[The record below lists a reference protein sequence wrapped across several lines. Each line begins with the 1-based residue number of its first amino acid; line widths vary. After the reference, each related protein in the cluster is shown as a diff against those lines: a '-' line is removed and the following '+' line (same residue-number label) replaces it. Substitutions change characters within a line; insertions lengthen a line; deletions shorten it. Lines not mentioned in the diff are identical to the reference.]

1 MVPVMD
7 VLVEVGRM
15 VVVSG
20 FSMQEQSVLAKED
33 ALAWRRDSRTGTDV
47 VVEAGA
53 VVDLEAVL
61 VVDLAVE

>member
-1 MVPVMD
+1 
-7 VLVEVGRM
+7 
-15 VVVSG
+15 
-20 FSMQEQSVLAKED
+20 MQEQSVLAKED